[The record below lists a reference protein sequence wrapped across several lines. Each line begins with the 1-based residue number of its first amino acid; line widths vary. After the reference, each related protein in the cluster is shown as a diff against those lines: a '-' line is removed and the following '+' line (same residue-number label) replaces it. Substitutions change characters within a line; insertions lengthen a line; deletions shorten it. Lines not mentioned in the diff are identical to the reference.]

1 MARQKELVVWA
12 VNRPGNLS
20 KVGNTLRE
28 NGVNIIALMA
38 TGAKGST
45 PIHLMVDKVPEAR
58 KALETLDLEVE
69 ERWVVTIELA
79 NRPGTL
85 GTSMDI
91 LALKGININYCYYSV
106 TEGESAFVVL
116 GVADP
121 VMVESLLKTRDQGD
135 IHPR

>member
-1 MARQKELVVWA
+1 MAREKELVVWA
-12 VNRPGNLS
+12 DNRPGNLS

-38 TGAKGST
+38 TGLKGAT
-45 PIHLMVDKVPEAR
+45 PIHLMVDNAAKARDAIEALGL
-58 KALETLDLEVE
+58 KVE

-91 LALKGININYCYYSV
+91 LALKGVNINYCYYSV
-106 TEGESAFVVL
+106 TDGTSAYVVL

-121 VMVESLLKTRDQGD
+121 LMVESLLKTRDQGS
-135 IHPR
+135 IRPR

>member
-1 MARQKELVVWA
+1 MARKKELIVWA
-12 VNRPGNLS
+12 DNRPGNLA

-28 NGVNIIALMA
+28 KGVNIIALMA
-38 TGAKGST
+38 TGLKGIT
-45 PIHLMVDKVPEAR
+45 PIHLLVDKVADAK
-58 KALETLDLEVE
+58 KALEAQDLKVE

-106 TEGESAFVVL
+106 TDGTSAFVVL

-121 VMVESLLKTRDQGD
+121 VTVESLLKR
-135 IHPR
+135 IV

>member
-1 MARQKELVVWA
+1 MAREKELVVWA
-12 VNRPGNLS
+12 DNRPGNLS

-28 NGVNIIALMA
+28 NGINIIALMA
-38 TGAKGST
+38 TGLKGTT

-58 KALETLDLEVE
+58 EALEALGLRIE
-69 ERWVVTIELA
+69 ERWVVTVELA

-91 LALKGININYCYYSV
+91 LTLKGININYCYYSV
-106 TEGESAFVVL
+106 TDGQSAYVVL

-121 VMVESLLKTRDQGD
+121 RMVESLLKRV
-135 IHPR
+135 I